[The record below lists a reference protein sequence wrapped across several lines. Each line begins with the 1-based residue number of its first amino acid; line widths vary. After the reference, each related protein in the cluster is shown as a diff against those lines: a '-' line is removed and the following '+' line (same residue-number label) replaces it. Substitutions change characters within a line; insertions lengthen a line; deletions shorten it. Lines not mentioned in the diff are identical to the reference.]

1 MASSDILEYN
11 DIYQELKGTMIDG
24 RLRLSRQTIV
34 FKNSKTGKVD
44 SVQASDVSDGVWRR
58 VARGYGIRLQ
68 LKNGNLCKFDG
79 FREGVSVERQTKP
92 EAIGKENL
100 PPGPSF
106 STPHPATSGQEST
119 RILS

>member
-1 MASSDILEYN
+1 MASSDVLEYN
-11 DIYQELKGTMIDG
+11 DIYQELKGIMIDG
-24 RLRLSRQTIV
+24 RLRLSHHTIV

-79 FREGVSVERQTKP
+79 FREG
-92 EAIGKENL
+92 
-100 PPGPSF
+100 
-106 STPHPATSGQEST
+106 
-119 RILS
+119 